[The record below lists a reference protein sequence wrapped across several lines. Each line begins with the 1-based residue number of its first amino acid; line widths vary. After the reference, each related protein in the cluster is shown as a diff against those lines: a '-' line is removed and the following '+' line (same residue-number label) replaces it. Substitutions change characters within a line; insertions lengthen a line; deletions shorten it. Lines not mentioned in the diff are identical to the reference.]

1 MKKLDQIVD
10 NLADTLNVLIDKYQQ
25 LKQEISEL
33 RSYNNLLKQ
42 QITEK
47 ENKIVELNDLLK
59 RQNVLSNHMAN
70 NSERENLKLLVKQT
84 VKEVDNC
91 LQLLNNN

>member
-10 NLADTLNVLIDKYQQ
+10 NLADTLNVLIDKHQQ